1 MKLAASLMADKQQE
15 LARERT
21 TTAHERTLLAEERTF
36 SAWARTGL
44 ASVATGFAI
53 VKLTTEAEQE
63 WLIRLLGATFIGAG
77 GMVFVLGYWTY
88 HAAMRHMPET
98 PIRGAPMW
106 VITGLSFGFMLGAVA
121 ALALVFI

>member
-1 MKLAASLMADKQQE
+1 MKFAASPMAGKQQDSD
-15 LARERT
+15 RDRT
-21 TTAHERTLLAEERTF
+21 TTAHERTFLAEERTF

-53 VKLTTEAEQE
+53 VKLTTEAEPK

-98 PIRGAPMW
+98 PIRGTPMW
-106 VITGLSFGFMLGAVA
+106 AITGLSFGFMLGAVA
-121 ALALVFI
+121 ALALIFT